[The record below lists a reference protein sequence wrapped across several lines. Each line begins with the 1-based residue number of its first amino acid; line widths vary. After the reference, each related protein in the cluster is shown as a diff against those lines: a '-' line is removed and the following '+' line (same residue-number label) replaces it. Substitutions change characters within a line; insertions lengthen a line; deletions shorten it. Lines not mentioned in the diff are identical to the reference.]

1 MIRTIDSKL
10 IRDAVKA
17 LFIKA
22 NTSLRP
28 DILSSLKLA
37 RKNETKEKSRY
48 VLDIIIKNAAIAK
61 KKMLPICQ
69 DTGMA
74 VVYLKIGQSLIVK
87 GSIKNAVNEGVGLA
101 YKEGYFRAS
110 IVNDPLI
117 RENTNTNL
125 PSIIYTEIVPGNKIN
140 IRVCAK
146 GFGCE
151 NASKTMMFRPTD
163 PVSAIEQ
170 FIVDAVRDAG
180 SKTCPPVYIGI
191 GIGGTLDKAVSLS
204 KEAIFRPLGK
214 TNKDKHIAGL
224 EKSILKKVNNLR
236 IGPIGVKGNVTA
248 LGVSILTYP
257 THIAGLPVA
266 VNISCHATRTAE
278 ITI

>member
-1 MIRTIDSKL
+1 MIRAIDSGL
-10 IRDAVKA
+10 IRDAVKD

-22 NTSLRP
+22 NTSLRQ
-28 DILSSLKLA
+28 DILSGLKLA
-37 RKNETKEKSRY
+37 RKNETREKARY

-61 KKMLPICQ
+61 KKMMPICQ

-87 GSIKNAVNEGVGLA
+87 GDLKKAVNKGVALA
-101 YKEGYFRAS
+101 YKEGYFRNS

-117 RENTNTNL
+117 RKNTNTNL
-125 PSIIYTEIVPGNKIN
+125 PSIIYTDIVPGNKIN
-140 IRVCAK
+140 IKVVAK

-151 NASKTMMFRPTD
+151 NVSKTRMFRPTV
-163 PVSAIEQ
+163 PISSIEQ
-170 FIVDAVRDAG
+170 FILDAVRDAG
-180 SKTCPPVYIGI
+180 SRPCPPVYIGI

-214 TNKDKHIAGL
+214 ASKDKHIARL
-224 EKSILKKVNNLR
+224 EKSILRKVNDLR
-236 IGPIGVKGNVTA
+236 IGPIGVAGNITA

-266 VNISCHATRTAE
+266 INISCHATRTAE
-278 ITI
+278 ATI

>member
-1 MIRTIDSKL
+1 MRAIDSGL
-10 IRDAVKA
+10 IRDAVKD

-22 NTSLRP
+22 NTSLRQ
-28 DILSSLKLA
+28 DILSGLKLA
-37 RKNETKEKSRY
+37 RKNETREKARY

-61 KKMLPICQ
+61 KKMMPICQ

-87 GSIKNAVNEGVGLA
+87 GDLKKAVNKGVALA
-101 YKEGYFRAS
+101 YKEGYFRNS

-117 RENTNTNL
+117 RKNTNTNL
-125 PSIIYTEIVPGNKIN
+125 PSIIYTDIVPGNKIN
-140 IRVCAK
+140 IKVVAK

-151 NASKTMMFRPTD
+151 NVSKTRMFRPTV
-163 PVSAIEQ
+163 PISSIEQ
-170 FIVDAVRDAG
+170 FILDAVRDAG
-180 SKTCPPVYIGI
+180 SRPCPPVYIGI

-214 TNKDKHIAGL
+214 TNKDKHIARL
-224 EKSILKKVNNLR
+224 EKSILRKVNDLR
-236 IGPIGVKGNVTA
+236 IGPIGVAGNITA

-266 VNISCHATRTAE
+266 INISCHATRTAE
-278 ITI
+278 ATI